1 MSEITQEMLEK
12 ETNVK
17 YKKSISALSELY
29 DTKEF
34 TDIINKHNIT
44 MLDLSAAIVA
54 QIFSASELSLKQD
67 ASVFEAI
74 NDFVDVIVDK
84 TKLHPTDACLLL
96 YKILSDMLMQIGVL
110 ANLQEQNKKEVGR
123 D

>member
-1 MSEITQEMLEK
+1 MSEVTQEMLEK

-17 YKKSISALSELY
+17 YKKSIYALSELY
-29 DTKEF
+29 NTKEF
-34 TDIINKHNIT
+34 TDVINKHDIT

-54 QIFSASELSLKQD
+54 QIFTASELSLKQD
-67 ASVFEAI
+67 PSVFKAI

-110 ANLQEQNKKEVGR
+110 ANLQEQNKKK
-123 D
+123 

>member
-12 ETNVK
+12 ETNVE

-29 DTKEF
+29 NTKEF
-34 TDIINKHNIT
+34 TNIIDKYNLT

-54 QIFSASELSLKQD
+54 QIFTASNLTLKQD

-74 NDFVDVIVDK
+74 NDFVDVIIEK

-110 ANLQEQNKKEVGR
+110 ANLQEQNKEK
-123 D
+123 